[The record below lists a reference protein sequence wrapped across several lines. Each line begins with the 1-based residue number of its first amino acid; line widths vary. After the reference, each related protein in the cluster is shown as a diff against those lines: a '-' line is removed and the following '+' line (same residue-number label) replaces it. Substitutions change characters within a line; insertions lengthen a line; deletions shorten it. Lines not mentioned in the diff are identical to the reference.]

1 MKRRK
6 RRRRGSAPKSSVATS
21 DLADLYEE
29 KQVSLS
35 TGDVCTLH
43 PPTGSAH
50 GLHSRA
56 TLSVGRSISLL
67 LC

>member
-1 MKRRK
+1 MKRKK

-21 DLADLYEE
+21 DLADLHDK

-50 GLHSRA
+50 GSQSRA
-56 TLSVGRSISLL
+56 TLSAGRSISLL
-67 LC
+67 L